1 MSWRS
6 KLSHVFQELR
16 IHLCQTSPSSTA
28 TREFITRNYVDLK
41 ALNPTLPLLIREC
54 SGVQPCLWARYDY
67 GVERSVP
74 LDGLA
79 AHEIDVKLEELVNL
93 GIPER
98 FQDCLWHQRGDIFI
112 FVSTFSYSSKP
123 YLLSSRV

>member
-1 MSWRS
+1 MFAFWVCIVSRD
-6 KLSHVFQELR
+6 
-16 IHLCQTSPSSTA
+16 
-28 TREFITRNYVDLK
+28 REFIARNYVDLK

-54 SGVQPCLWARYDY
+54 SGVQPRLWARYDY

-98 FQDCLWHQRGDIFI
+98 
-112 FVSTFSYSSKP
+112 
-123 YLLSSRV
+123 